1 MTTILVVDDNPDT
14 MMLMREL
21 LQIRGYDV
29 VAVPD
34 ASQAEAEIRR
44 QLPDLILSDVVM
56 PEMTGPELVR
66 ELRARRPDIAI
77 LFVTGFVGD
86 GESDDLVGHEL
97 LRKPFTVA
105 ALATSVADA
114 LARLPSGSRPISGA
128 AATG

>member
-1 MTTILVVDDNPDT
+1 L
-14 MMLMREL
+14 
-21 LQIRGYDV
+21 GYEP
-29 VAVPD
+29 VAC
-34 ASQAEAEIRR
+34 ASGAEAMRLFVGEDF
-44 QLPDLILSDVVM
+44 DLVISDVVM

-86 GESDDLVGHEL
+86 GESDDLIGHEL

-114 LARLPSGSRPISGA
+114 LSRLPSGSRPISGA